1 MTIVGHGIDIVE
13 VARIRD
19 LLTHHPDRFL
29 ERCFT
34 SREQADALAAG
45 KGRVQ
50 RLAGRFAA
58 KEAVLKAL
66 GTGWRHG
73 IAWTDIEVAPDDAG
87 RPILHLSGQALVFAG
102 ALGVSDWRLSISHT
116 DSHAVASA
124 IALGS

>member
-19 LLTHHPDRFL
+19 MLARHPERFL

-34 SREQADALAAG
+34 PREQADALAAG
-45 KGRVQ
+45 RGRNQ

-66 GTGWRHG
+66 GTGWRLG
-73 IAWTDIEVAPDDAG
+73 IAWTDIEVTPDDSG
-87 RPILHLSGQALVFAG
+87 RPLVHLSGQALLFAQSLG
-102 ALGVSDWRLSISHT
+102 ASAWHLSISHT
-116 DSHAVASA
+116 DTHAVASA
-124 IALGS
+124 VASHG